1 MKFPHNSVNWKWVCQ
16 EIWPILW
23 RKSYLWSTGVLLI
36 FIHTISKAFPS
47 LLFCELD
54 KESETRKF
62 LKYFLK
68 MSKHQGEKN
77 PNLLIC
83 ASFWKSSH
91 LLQEIKKENSLCFDF
106 KSYYLANI
114 ANFAGDGETGAV
126 KWTVQILKAYFEENG
141 EQASHNDIMSTWHV
155 LQTFGNFW

>member
-1 MKFPHNSVNWKWVCQ
+1 MWTVLNVNLVHLSYFTSISVVSVMNEISTQFCKLEMSLSGNMTNPMKEIISLVYRGPFNIYTHDIKSV
-16 EIWPILW
+16 
-23 RKSYLWSTGVLLI
+23 
-36 FIHTISKAFPS
+36 PS

-83 ASFWKSSH
+83 ASF
-91 LLQEIKKENSLCFDF
+91 
-106 KSYYLANI
+106 
-114 ANFAGDGETGAV
+114 
-126 KWTVQILKAYFEENG
+126 
-141 EQASHNDIMSTWHV
+141 
-155 LQTFGNFW
+155 